1 MNWIETTFKNRLKNK
16 LAILPIEELL
26 IEMTNSNYFF
36 PYNIW
41 KKYFDKNSI
50 ESGKWISWFAT
61 RQAEKIDDLNYSD
74 RLKKIIENEKTE
86 KNIRRKAYFC
96 LGHLSKNLKN
106 KEIFEYIVNRLEIET
121 EENQETILISITKTD
136 KPIDYN
142 LEPIISI
149 LKSGKLGM
157 KTNAA
162 ISLKHSENPKI
173 EDILEVVHLRAPFL
187 RTVGTFSGGQ
197 QARLLLQQV
206 RTIQYGGP
214 RAAHGLACAVGQH
227 VGVVQPMD
235 GVGIARL
242 ACQVRRGA
250 TRVDVNLALFFGDL
264 AYRQRHR

>member
-1 MNWIETTFKNRLKNK
+1 MIIYDMNWIETTFKNRLKNK

-106 KEIFEYIVNRLEIET
+106 KEIFEYLVNRLEIET

-173 EDILEVVHLRAPFL
+173 ETELLNSFEHEKNKHLQGIIAATLRDIGTEKSLPILIEKLKVAKGTDYKYFL
-187 RTVGTFSGGQ
+187 KSAIEEIEKRKND
-197 QARLLLQQV
+197 
-206 RTIQYGGP
+206 
-214 RAAHGLACAVGQH
+214 H
-227 VGVVQPMD
+227 
-235 GVGIARL
+235 
-242 ACQVRRGA
+242 
-250 TRVDVNLALFFGDL
+250 
-264 AYRQRHR
+264 